1 MIQATAPNVSSD
13 GGLLVLKKVNL
24 RHKLT
29 SRFASVILDRR
40 ACSDHTIEKML
51 TQRVYG
57 IVMGWED
64 CNDFDALRR
73 DLLYQVALDSDLA
86 SQPTLSRLENAVS
99 SEDLDRMADVLVDVF
114 VDRHLAKPP
123 KRIVLDIDA
132 TDDPTHGRQ
141 EFDFFSFLY
150 DCHCYVPLLVFGSC
164 DGSPMEILAAVL
176 RPGSAHPG
184 KDAPAL
190 IRRLVERIQAVL
202 PMTKILV
209 RADAGFASPEFY
221 DTCEDL
227 KVKYLVCIGTNSVLE
242 RESASLMVQARA
254 LRDETGAAS
263 RLFGAFSY
271 AAGTWKKPRR
281 VIVKAEALPAKE
293 KARNPKVKD
302 NARYVVTNLDGE
314 PQALYG
320 EYCLRGECEN
330 RIKEMKLDLVS
341 GRTSCH
347 RFTANAFRLMLNAV
361 AFALMGLVRDLLA
374 GHELARSTVGQIR
387 LKLLK
392 VGVIVQEV
400 TRRILV
406 QLPPGHPHVP
416 FLMKLL
422 SN

>member
-1 MIQATAPNVSSD
+1 
-13 GGLLVLKKVNL
+13 
-24 RHKLT
+24 
-29 SRFASVILDRR
+29 
-40 ACSDHTIEKML
+40 
-51 TQRVYG
+51 
-57 IVMGWED
+57 
-64 CNDFDALRR
+64 
-73 DLLYQVALDSDLA
+73 
-86 SQPTLSRLENAVS
+86 
-99 SEDLDRMADVLVDVF
+99 

-132 TDDPTHGRQ
+132 TDDPTHGRRSSTSSVSYTTATATCRYSCSVRAT
-141 EFDFFSFLY
+141 DRRWRSLRR
-150 DCHCYVPLLVFGSC
+150 CY
-164 DGSPMEILAAVL
+164 A
-176 RPGSAHPG
+176 PGSAHPG

-400 TRRILV
+400 HPPNSRATASGPSARPIPDETTLKLRSWHTIPDNRPAALPGPSTRRV
-406 QLPPGHPHVP
+406 
-416 FLMKLL
+416 
-422 SN
+422 